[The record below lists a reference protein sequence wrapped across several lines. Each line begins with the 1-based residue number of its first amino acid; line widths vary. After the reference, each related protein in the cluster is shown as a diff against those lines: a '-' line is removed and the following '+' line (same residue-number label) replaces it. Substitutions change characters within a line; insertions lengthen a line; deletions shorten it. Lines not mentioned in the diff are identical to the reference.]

1 MNQEKSGIHT
11 LLIAPPVW
19 TPIYPYL
26 ALPVLT
32 AYLRREGCSV
42 SQYDAS
48 LDFFLY
54 HLLRARA
61 WSPGEFRDP
70 EAFFEP
76 QQLIHRLQET
86 RRLLVALS
94 RIHGPLGIAFNSLR
108 WPGAASMEG
117 MIDLCDREGNPF
129 LSFCEDR
136 LAPRIQDEG
145 PHIVGISLSTPHQ
158 LLPALTVSRFIKKRF
173 PGIHVVLGG
182 KHCLALHEGFL
193 QEPGLFR
200 EFFDSLIPHQGETP
214 LRALIDAV
222 GSGRGLTGVPGL
234 CFLEDGAVRVN
245 RPSPPLPLRDL
256 PPPDFHGLDL
266 GGYLVPR
273 SFLPLRFSDGC
284 YWGRCTFCS
293 RHQQGPPRMLPPDQA
308 VAQMAQ
314 ISQGYGV
321 RDFALN
327 DDCLPPPYVE
337 AFCRKVMEAGLR
349 VSIQLYGRPDRG
361 FTRERLKVM
370 AEAGVKELRWGIE
383 SANPRI
389 LRLMEKGTAP
399 DVTLKIL
406 EDAAGLGIW
415 NHACMILGFPT
426 ETRQEAEE
434 TISWIRDNRGV
445 IHSFYLF
452 EFHLNN
458 ESRIY
463 EEPEAFG
470 ISQILPHPGPF
481 STLASFNCDRGMDR
495 DEVGEL
501 VREARRS
508 LISETYGYPF
518 WYYLRD
524 REYLQLYLDR
534 YGLEAVAGMHVD
546 PTGFSV
552 ANTPK
557 S

>member
-1 MNQEKSGIHT
+1 M
-11 LLIAPPVW
+11 IAPPVW

-32 AYLRREGCSV
+32 AYLRGEGLSV

-48 LDFFLY
+48 LDFFLN
-54 HLLRARA
+54 HLLKAGE
-61 WSPGEFRDP
+61 WSAGQIRDP

-76 QQLIHRLQET
+76 LGLIQRLQET
-86 RRLLVALS
+86 RRLLVSLS
-94 RIHGPLGIAFNSLR
+94 KRHSPLGFTFNSLR
-108 WPGAASMEG
+108 WPGAASLEEMRH
-117 MIDLCDREGNPF
+117 LCDWGGNPL

-136 LAPRIQDEG
+136 LARRIREEG
-145 PHIVGISLSTPHQ
+145 PQIVGISLSTPHQ
-158 LLPALTVSRFIKKRF
+158 LLPALTMSRFIKARF
-173 PGIHVVLGG
+173 PEIHVVLGG
-182 KHCLALHEGFL
+182 KHCLALHGGFL
-193 QEPGLFR
+193 REPRLFQ
-200 EFFDSLIPHQGETP
+200 EFFDSLIPGQGERP
-214 LRALIDAV
+214 LRALVEAM
-222 GSGRGLTGVPGL
+222 GSGGSLSGVPGVS
-234 CFLEDGAVRVN
+234 FAHDGAVRVN
-245 RPSPPLPLRDL
+245 PPPSPLPLQDL
-256 PPPDFHGLDL
+256 PHPDFHGLDL
-266 GGYLVPR
+266 GAYLVPR
-273 SFLPLRFSDGC
+273 TFLPLRFSDGC

-293 RHQQGPPRMLPPDQA
+293 RHQQGPPRILPPSQA
-308 VAQMAQ
+308 VEQMAHVARL
-314 ISQGYGV
+314 YGV

-337 AFCRKVMEAGLR
+337 AFCRKVLEEGLR

-361 FTRERLKVM
+361 FTRGRLEVM

-389 LRLMEKGTAP
+389 LRLMDKGTDP
-399 DVTLKIL
+399 DATLRIL

-434 TISWIRDNRGV
+434 TLSWIRDNRGV
-445 IHSFYLF
+445 IHSFYVF

-470 ISQILPHPGPF
+470 IREISPHPGPF
-481 STLASFNCDRGMDR
+481 STLASFKCDRGMDR
-495 DEVGEL
+495 EEVGEL

-508 LISETYGYPF
+508 LISETYRHPF

-546 PTGFSV
+546 PSGFS
-552 ANTPK
+552 AAATTPEA
-557 S
+557 